1 MINAVILVFPATES
15 LVQNGGSCRRSKTS
29 SEKYLAAGGKV
40 SGGVSN
46 GRLGALLFAIN
57 ESIGC
62 FAGDANM
69 AFCCWQESIRSSKG
83 AHGETRTVYCF
94 ILV

>member
-1 MINAVILVFPATES
+1 MINAVILLMVASES
-15 LVQNGGSCRRSKTS
+15 IGQNGWSCRNRTTS

-46 GRLGALLFAIN
+46 GRLGALLSAIN

-69 AFCCWQESIRSSKG
+69 ASCCWQESIRSSKG
-83 AHGETRTVYCF
+83 GHGETRTV
-94 ILV
+94 